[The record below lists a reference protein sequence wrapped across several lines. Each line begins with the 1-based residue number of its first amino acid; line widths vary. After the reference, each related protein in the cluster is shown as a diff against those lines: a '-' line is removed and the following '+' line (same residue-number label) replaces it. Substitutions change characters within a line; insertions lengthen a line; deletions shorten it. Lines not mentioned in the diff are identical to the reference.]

1 MRRLI
6 LTDVDGVLLDW
17 LTGFDRF
24 MSAVGYPAIA
34 DEHMYALARRH
45 NIDQLEV
52 YRLAKEFN
60 TSEAIAELQPLN
72 GAVEYVRQL
81 REQGFGF
88 IAVTSLSDHP
98 DAYNYRMRN
107 LRHLFDDAIEEL
119 VCLDTGAP
127 KTDILKR
134 WEGSGL
140 FWLEDHVKNALDGAD
155 LGLKSV
161 LVSASHNGDL
171 GPTVEEMLH
180 ARVGKD
186 EPWKEIYKLIG
197 EHYELLD

>member
-1 MRRLI
+1 MKRLI
-6 LTDVDGVLLDW
+6 LTDVDGVMLDW
-17 LTGFDRF
+17 LTGFDQF
-24 MSAVGYPAIA
+24 MSSVGYPAIA

-72 GAVEYVRQL
+72 GAVKYVRKLQ
-81 REQGFGF
+81 EQGFRF
-88 IAVTSLSDHP
+88 IAITSLSDHP
-98 DAYNYRMRN
+98 DSYNYRMRN
-107 LRHLFDDAIEEL
+107 LQHLFGSAVEEL

-127 KTDILKR
+127 KIDVLKR

-140 FWLEDHVKNALDGAD
+140 FWLEDHVKNALDGVE

-161 LVSASHNGDL
+161 LVSATHNGNL

-180 ARVGKD
+180 ARVGKE
-186 EPWKEIYKLIG
+186 EPWREIYKLIG
-197 EHYELLD
+197 EHYELLN